1 MFSVSESFS
10 WGTYFTFPLVPVEFI
25 FDLKLVFLCSHLGRD
40 RADIAAMKKCK
51 KQKDF
56 LLRSNKQELDDIL
69 LTEKKKDGNSVKI
82 PQKPLQHR
90 LQRRKGDIIDKRWIN
105 LFKGFMQ

>member
-69 LTEKKKDGNSVKI
+69 LTEKKKKMVILLKYLKS
-82 PQKPLQHR
+82 
-90 LQRRKGDIIDKRWIN
+90 
-105 LFKGFMQ
+105 LFNTGFKEEKETL